1 MTVSRNTAPLP
12 TGDALAAGEELLRA
26 TEFSRN
32 NLAFWAK
39 VRLAITNRRVAGSD
53 PHLFLGLV
61 PTGSQR
67 RTYPLPSIA
76 GTGVNTHVW
85 IGGLLLA
92 GVFVLL
98 GLGSLAVNPV
108 FGVLVL
114 LLAFG
119 LGLNSFWADI
129 TITNTGGQSIG
140 HRIAYYE
147 RGAAAEFTQAL
158 NTVLTALPTQP
169 ANRQESAPVPPPA
182 NSIGV
187 EERLAQLASLRE
199 RGLIT
204 EDEYSATR
212 QEILLRI

>member
-1 MTVSRNTAPLP
+1 MAASRNTAALP

-26 TEFSRN
+26 AEFSRN

-61 PTGSQR
+61 PTGSQK

-76 GTGVNTHVW
+76 GTGVNSHVW
-85 IGGLLLA
+85 IGGLIFA
-92 GVFVLL
+92 GVFILL
-98 GLGSLAVNPV
+98 GLTVLAFNPV
-108 FGVLVL
+108 FGAL
-114 LLAFG
+114 LLLFALG
-119 LGLNSFWADI
+119 LGLNCFWADI
-129 TITNTGGQSIG
+129 TISNTGGQSIG

-147 RGAAAEFTQAL
+147 RGAAGQFTQTL
-158 NTVLTALPTQP
+158 NSVLTALPTQP
-169 ANRQESAPVPPPA
+169 ATRQESAPFPPSA
-182 NSIGV
+182 NSMGV
-187 EERLAQLASLRE
+187 EERLAQLAGLRE

-212 QEILLRI
+212 KEILLRG

>member
-1 MTVSRNTAPLP
+1 MAVSRNTASLP
-12 TGDALAAGEELLRA
+12 TGDALAAGEDLLRA
-26 TEFSRN
+26 AEFSRN

-53 PHLFLGLV
+53 PHLFLGFV

-76 GTGVNTHVW
+76 GTGVNSHVW
-85 IGGLLLA
+85 IGGLIFA
-92 GVFVLL
+92 GVFILL
-98 GLGSLAVNPV
+98 GLTVLAYSPV
-108 FGVLVL
+108 FGAL
-114 LLAFG
+114 LLLFALG

-147 RGAAAEFTQAL
+147 RGAAGEFTQAL
-158 NTVLTALPTQP
+158 NSVLTALPTQP
-169 ANRQESAPVPPPA
+169 ANRQGPAPVLPA
-182 NSIGV
+182 ANDGAV
-187 EERLAQLASLRE
+187 AERLAKLAILRE

-204 EDEYSATR
+204 DDEYRATR
-212 QEILLRI
+212 QDILSRI